1 MAYLKCFG
9 VGLLMALSGA
19 FAWLIYISVEISRST
34 PPEVSRGRGVLL
46 IRMRD
51 LFDNRAPLVVLGF
64 FVVGFFIEFMI
75 LKRGLLQPR

>member
-9 VGLLMALSGA
+9 VGLLMALAGA
-19 FAWLIYISVEISRST
+19 FAWLIYIHVEISRIT
-34 PPEVSRGRGVLL
+34 PPEVSQRGGIVLVDT
-46 IRMRD
+46 RR
-51 LFDNRAPLVVLGF
+51 LFDSRALLVVLGF